1 MSDKLATLTSTDD
14 VSIITLDDGKA
25 NVFSPK
31 MIKDVNECLD
41 KVPTERGALIITGRE
56 GMFSA
61 GFDLKIISAGDMQ
74 ATMDM
79 SLSGFKLLSRL
90 FSFPRPILAA
100 CSGHGI
106 ALGTFL
112 LCCCDY
118 RVGVKGDYMIGANEM
133 RTNMVIP
140 IPILELINHRVS
152 SGHKYRAILGA
163 EMYSIENGIGAGL
176 NPNGEDTGLFITDVY
191 TKDNEKKIL
200 QEFGIV
206 FDGQYRENLMDS
218 GIYEYIEPHYKS
230 KGTNMN
236 GLYTYNFSLN
246 SNPFELQPSG
256 AVNLTMFKKVELEV
270 TTFTPSLDENAQV
283 LTVCDADG
291 VIIGINKPSWIIY
304 DYTYTLRLYEEK
316 YNILTFNSGNCGYMF
331 VR

>member
-1 MSDKLATLTSTDD
+1 MSARLATLTSEDD
-14 VSIITLDDGKA
+14 LSIITLDDGKA

-31 MIKDVNECLD
+31 MIQDVNECLD
-41 KVPTERGALIITGRE
+41 KVPTESGALIITGRE

-61 GFDLKIISAGDMQ
+61 GFDLKIISAGDMK

-118 RVGVKGDYMIGANEM
+118 RVGVKGDFMIGANEM

-152 SGHKYRAILGA
+152 ASHKYRAILGA

-176 NPNGEDTGLFITDVY
+176 IDEVVDA
-191 TKDNEKKIL
+191 
-200 QEFGIV
+200 
-206 FDGQYRENLMDS
+206 ENLMETAMLKAKDLATMGHPS
-218 GIYEYIEPHYKS
+218 YTVTKELLIREPLKKINDAISAIES
-230 KGTNMN
+230 
-236 GLYTYNFSLN
+236 
-246 SNPFELQPSG
+246 
-256 AVNLTMFKKVELEV
+256 
-270 TTFTPSLDENAQV
+270 D
-283 LTVCDADG
+283 
-291 VIIGINKPSWIIY
+291 
-304 DYTYTLRLYEEK
+304 
-316 YNILTFNSGNCGYMF
+316 
-331 VR
+331 

>member
-1 MSDKLATLTSTDD
+1 
-14 VSIITLDDGKA
+14 
-25 NVFSPK
+25 
-31 MIKDVNECLD
+31 
-41 KVPTERGALIITGRE
+41 
-56 GMFSA
+56 MFSA

-163 EMYSIENGIGAGL
+163 EMYSIENGIDAGL
-176 NPNGEDTGLFITDVY
+176 IDEVVDP
-191 TKDNEKKIL
+191 
-200 QEFGIV
+200 
-206 FDGQYRENLMDS
+206 ENLMETAMLKAKDLATM
-218 GIYEYIEPHYKS
+218 GH
-230 KGTNMN
+230 
-236 GLYTYNFSLN
+236 
-246 SNPFELQPSG
+246 PS
-256 AVNLTMFKKVELEV
+256 
-270 TTFTPSLDENAQV
+270 
-283 LTVCDADG
+283 
-291 VIIGINKPSWIIY
+291 
-304 DYTYTLRLYEEK
+304 YTLTKELLIREPLQKINDAISAIES
-316 YNILTFNSGNCGYMF
+316 N
-331 VR
+331 